1 MKILIVEDDL
11 NKLNNLKNY
20 INIYFNEKNLDINL
34 SIKHSFQS
42 GLEDI
47 LTNTYDLLLLDMSL
61 PNFDFDEHNDMG
73 VPLSK
78 GGELILYEMDVM
90 GININTIIVTQYDGF
105 DDESLEDINENYK
118 RNFSSFYKGYVFYN
132 AIESNWQKDLEII
145 LDGVLNNE
153 YITT

>member
-1 MKILIVEDDL
+1 MKILIVEDDI

-20 INIYFNEKNLDINL
+20 IFNYFEDKGMDINL
-34 SIKHSFQS
+34 SIKNSFQS
-42 GLEDI
+42 GLEEI
-47 LTNTYDLLLLDMSL
+47 LTSSYDLLLLDMSL

-90 GININTIIVTQYDGF
+90 EINIKTIIVTQYDGF
-105 DDESLEDINENYK
+105 DGESLEDINRNYENI
-118 RNFSSFYKGYVFYN
+118 FSSFYKGYVFYN

-145 LDGVLNNE
+145 LDGVLN
-153 YITT
+153 